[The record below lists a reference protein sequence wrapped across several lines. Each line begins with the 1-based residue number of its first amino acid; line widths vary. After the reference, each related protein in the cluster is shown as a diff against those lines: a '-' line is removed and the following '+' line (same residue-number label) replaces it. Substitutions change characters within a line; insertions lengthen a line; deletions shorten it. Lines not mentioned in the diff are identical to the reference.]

1 MPFPTILHP
10 VSAILP
16 PASDPAAYKTIDY
29 GLAPG
34 AIDENIDVQSEEMRV
49 NMGPQHPASTI
60 SRR

>member
-1 MPFPTILHP
+1 M
-10 VSAILP
+10 SAILP
-16 PASDPAAYKTIDY
+16 PASDPVAYKTIDY

-34 AIDENIDVQSEEMRV
+34 DIDENIDVQSEEMLV